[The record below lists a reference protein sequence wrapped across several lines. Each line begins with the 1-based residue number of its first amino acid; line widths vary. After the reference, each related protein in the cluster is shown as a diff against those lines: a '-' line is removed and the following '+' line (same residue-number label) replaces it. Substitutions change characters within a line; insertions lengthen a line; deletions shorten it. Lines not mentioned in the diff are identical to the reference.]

1 MKTFFAKTAL
11 CLIALLML
19 CPAGLSAQK
28 SGKDADISK
37 YLAGAVPVEN
47 GVVVFRKSYKAEGK
61 TKEQV
66 YALLK
71 DYTWNKV
78 VCGENKLPQ
87 ARITEADSTT
97 GVIAASMEEYL
108 YFKKKAWVTHYARL
122 YYQLVFTV
130 RDGGFDAM
138 MRNIHYC
145 YDAESMPNG
154 QPSSFRAEN
163 WITDKEALSKDGT
176 KLTRIG
182 GKFRRFTIDRKDELF
197 TGAAR
202 AAGALKKVVKMV
214 EAEEE

>member
-1 MKTFFAKTAL
+1 M
-11 CLIALLML
+11 
-19 CPAGLSAQK
+19 
-28 SGKDADISK
+28 
-37 YLAGAVPVEN
+37 
-47 GVVVFRKSYKAEGK
+47 
-61 TKEQV
+61 
-66 YALLK
+66 
-71 DYTWNKV
+71 

-154 QPSSFRAEN
+154 QPSSFRAED

>member
-11 CLIALLML
+11 CLITLLML

-61 TKEQV
+61 TKEQL

-145 YDAESMPNG
+145 YDA
-154 QPSSFRAEN
+154 
-163 WITDKEALSKDGT
+163 
-176 KLTRIG
+176 
-182 GKFRRFTIDRKDELF
+182 
-197 TGAAR
+197 
-202 AAGALKKVVKMV
+202 
-214 EAEEE
+214 